1 MIQPTCAF
9 AAEDHT
15 RQHMVRAWAAYKVPP
30 LLLPFICGGLPPGE
44 HIAIRVREI
53 VRACLLASP
62 QEYHNKRYGEILN
75 LITKV
80 GGAIKHLAADKASSF
95 HYILEHLV
103 DIEVVRH
110 DAPTAVSEME
120 ADKDGVRFGLDTI
133 ASEVIN
139 SPNFYNLAVV
149 VNTIEVPYQAVFA
162 TRTEQWYT
170 VNQD

>member
-1 MIQPTCAF
+1 MCLCRRRLHA
-9 AAEDHT
+9 T
-15 RQHMVRAWAAYKVPP
+15 RWSTTIWSARG
-30 LLLPFICGGLPPGE
+30 LLTRYLLCCYRSTVEGLPPGGD
-44 HIAIRVREI
+44 IATRGREI
-53 VRACLLASP
+53 VRACLLVAP
-62 QEYHNKRYGEILN
+62 QEYHDKRYGEILN